1 MKTKRSIVM
10 SLAVFP
16 FAGLFLLSMAIGSVA
31 GSAPP
36 GKSVSDD
43 GVSSEEY
50 EIYSTLIQQKYV
62 EPKTSLLVIEDR
74 TFRYDFAIQDDE
86 PWRDKPKKGVVID
99 PTAAE
104 DYESKNGTKWLL
116 NKASFKLPVKLE
128 FITDL
133 DLKAIFRGHWGEL
146 EWISYYRR
154 YAGSRG
160 FIMLS
165 RIGFNTARTQALLY
179 MGSRCGPGC
188 GDLNF
193 LLLERVNGIWT
204 IKKELRRKEFG

>member
-1 MKTKRSIVM
+1 MKTKQSVGMNRAGLALVGLFVISLALGSVSVSAPRGQSIV
-10 SLAVFP
+10 
-16 FAGLFLLSMAIGSVA
+16 
-31 GSAPP
+31 
-36 GKSVSDD
+36 DD
-43 GVSSEEY
+43 GVSTEEY

-62 EPKTSLLVIEDR
+62 EPNTKLLVIEDR

-99 PTAAE
+99 QSAAE
-104 DYESKNGTKWLL
+104 DYEARNSRQWLM
-116 NKASFKLPVKLE
+116 NKASFKFPVKID

-133 DLKAIFRGHWGEL
+133 DLKAIFHGNWGEL
-146 EWISYYRR
+146 QWISYYRR
-154 YAGSRG
+154 YPESRG

-165 RIGFNTARTQALLY
+165 RIGFNTAHTQALLY

-193 LLLERVNGIWT
+193 LLLEKADGNWT
-204 IKKELRRKEFG
+204 IKKELRKKEFG